1 MKYFLDTEFNE
12 DFIKPF
18 LGKKR
23 HFIDLVSIG
32 IVAENGREYYAI
44 SKDFDLKK
52 AWNKW
57 QQRTG
62 EGDRNNIHPKHYWLR
77 ENVLYPIFKE
87 LCEKEVRD
95 YNKGNSMGFYSVL
108 PDRNFCYSDLRKLIK
123 RYGKN
128 NSEIAGEIVRFIHQ
142 PIINKYDDGF
152 VFYDQV
158 VSNAFV
164 LNKEPYHEFY
174 GYYADYDWVLFCS
187 LFGTM
192 MDLPLGFSMY
202 CRDLK
207 QMLDFSGRDKND
219 VPKQENEHNALADA
233 KWNLELYKSFGLGL

>member
-1 MKYFLDTEFNE
+1 MKYFLDNEFNE
-12 DFIKPF
+12 DFTKPIF
-18 LGKKR
+18 GKKR
-23 HFIDLVSIG
+23 HFIDLISIG
-32 IVAENGREYYAI
+32 IVAEDGREYYAI

-87 LCEKEVRD
+87 LHQKEVND
-95 YNKGNSMGFYSVL
+95 YYRILYETS
-108 PDRNFCYSDLRKLIK
+108 PDRSFCYSDLKRLIK
-123 RYGKN
+123 KYGKTN
-128 NSEIAGEIVRFIHQ
+128 YEISGEIVRFIHQ

-152 VFYDQV
+152 IFSDQV

-192 MDLPLGFSMY
+192 MDLPLGFPMY

-207 QMLDFSGRDKND
+207 QNMDLSGKDKID
-219 VPKQENEHNALADA
+219 SGYPKQENEHNALSDA
-233 KWNLELYKSFGLGL
+233 KWNYKLYKFLGLGL